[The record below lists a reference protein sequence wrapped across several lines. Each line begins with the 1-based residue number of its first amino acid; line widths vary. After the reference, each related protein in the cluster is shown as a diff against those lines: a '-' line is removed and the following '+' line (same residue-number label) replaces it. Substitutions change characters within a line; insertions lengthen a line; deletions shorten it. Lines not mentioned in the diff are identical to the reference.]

1 MIHTIH
7 ELLPTTRGNITG
19 LARKLG
25 CDRSTIIK
33 YMPDVKGEF
42 HAVVNGKLMVRTR
55 MTTTKDEQLLRDLEQ
70 DYERA
75 QAAIAYLEEQIH
87 EVKNRLQG
95 TEKRVVQR

>member
-1 MIHTIH
+1 
-7 ELLPTTRGNITG
+7 
-19 LARKLG
+19 
-25 CDRSTIIK
+25 
-33 YMPDVKGEF
+33 MPDVKGEF

-55 MTTTKDEQLLRDLEQ
+55 MTTTKDEQTLRDLEQ

-75 QAAIAYLEEQIH
+75 QAAIAYLEEQIR